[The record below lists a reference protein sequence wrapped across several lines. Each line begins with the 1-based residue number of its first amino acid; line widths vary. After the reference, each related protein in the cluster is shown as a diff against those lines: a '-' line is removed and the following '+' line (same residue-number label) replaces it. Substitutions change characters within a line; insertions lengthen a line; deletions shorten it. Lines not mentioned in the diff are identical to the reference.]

1 MAGKHH
7 DLIDFTA
14 KYKSAVHE
22 FFLDL
27 NSWRKFKTRY
37 KLSWHKLPF
46 SEASKADIPE
56 VRGIYAFT
64 VELTDCKLPPH
75 GYILY
80 MGITGN
86 SSDAN
91 LKKRFSQYL
100 LHLKN
105 EDGRP
110 AVYIMLKKW
119 QRDLQFNFV
128 PLPSK
133 SIDLAK
139 IERAFLG
146 ALIPPVNKKDLGADI
161 TAVKAAD
168 F

>member
-7 DLIDFTA
+7 DLVDFTK
-14 KYKSAVHE
+14 KYKGAMHE

-27 NSWRKFKTRY
+27 NKWRKFKTR
-37 KLSWHKLPF
+37 HKLNWQKRPF
-46 SEASKADIPE
+46 AEMSKPEIPE
-56 VRGIYAFT
+56 ERGLYAFT
-64 VELTDCKLPPH
+64 AELANTKLPSH

-86 SSDAN
+86 TSDAN

-105 EDGRP
+105 QDGRP
-110 AVYIMLKKW
+110 AVYYMLKNW
-119 QRDLQFNFV
+119 EGDLQFNFV
-128 PLPSK
+128 PLPNK
-133 SIDLAK
+133 STDLAK

-146 ALIPPVNKKDLGADI
+146 ALIPPVNVKDLGADI
-161 TAVKAAD
+161 TAVKAAE